1 MEVCHT
7 EAPTTLPQYTFNP
20 VNLATEQSTL
30 PKGARRWRGESIFEK
45 NNLYLPGF
53 EPTTSGVRVRNHTS
67 MPSPLG
73 VSLSSILLNIS
84 EFIHLCL
91 IGRCSFPQISS
102 ATIAVSSFNFFQIS
116 SISIPLS
123 IFSCTFLSSCIL

>member
-30 PKGARRWRGESIFEK
+30 PKGARRWRGESIFAK

-53 EPTTSGVRVRNHTS
+53 EPTTSSARVRNHTS
-67 MPSPLG
+67 KPSPLSDG
-73 VSLSSILLNIS
+73 LDAQLSASVAESVNLMGIQRLMKTLS
-84 EFIHLCL
+84 KKLF
-91 IGRCSFPQISS
+91 
-102 ATIAVSSFNFFQIS
+102 TIKNF
-116 SISIPLS
+116 
-123 IFSCTFLSSCIL
+123 